1 MKPIPVLFLIFLM
14 LHKPEIASSV
24 PMVENSVKFALERCK
39 QFLSLA
45 QYLKAKALKEN
56 QDLKRTKDVCQHIV
70 QIEKYFEDEVKVSQI
85 MFT

>member
-1 MKPIPVLFLIFLM
+1 MKSIPFLCLIFLM
-14 LHKPEIASSV
+14 LNQPDTANSV

-56 QDLKRTKDVCQHIV
+56 EDLKRTKDVCEHIV
-70 QIEKYFEDEVKVSQI
+70 QIEKLFDDEVKVRVVK
-85 MFT
+85 